1 MSESTLGAP
10 AAFRGYR
17 LQTLYIINR
26 ILNAERDYIYCPE
39 KEEDLSI
46 MDEDKNFLEIIQIK
60 AHASSNLKLSDF
72 KISKPDSFFRRIS
85 KYKDEQK
92 RPKIKILSFDTVGPE
107 LIGAFNDKK
116 PIDQERVKK
125 KLLDANY
132 TTNEIEYFFNN
143 ISIELID
150 ENTLKEQIFEDIEK
164 ISLACSV
171 ETTFDI
177 LNAWLYHCSE
187 FSVEINLND
196 LIKKIYSIGDNANA
210 QTQHKQHWG
219 KTVTVLGG
227 NEKKDMINKDA
238 FVKGTFTTFN
248 HIEENLDIKR
258 ERWLEQISEAH
269 LKNHLVI
276 IHGASGQGKT
286 TLAYRYMKEYFA
298 ENFRFEITSKG
309 LSSIDVILDIAHAIK
324 GFASRIP
331 EIPIGI
337 YIDIPPRELKWLD
350 ILRELKDFSN
360 IFLLITIREEDWQRS
375 SGEVYGLSWEE
386 IELSFSKEEAEKYY
400 EEHIY
405 KSPQLHHLD
414 FNEAWIGF
422 GGKGPLLEFA
432 YYLNEGMQLKEKLI
446 IQIKK
451 IEEECSREQNY
462 EKLELLKVITIAS
475 VYNSRVSLK
484 KVIRCLDL
492 KDITSIRYLENEYFI
507 KIDAEDNVIE
517 GLHYVRSLIIKDIII
532 DDVFNPF
539 IRYVKHSLNSIIE
552 EDYELFLKNLF
563 YEKRNIDDI
572 LNFISNEELF
582 SLSSWIG
589 VKAVISSLLWLG
601 VRDYVEENKGLIA
614 EVSERFD
621 YTTASLFIL
630 DFDVSNLLKEPSYQM
645 LASLLGNSALDEI
658 ENYRKRQTPK
668 NNVFKYLRKWISNIN
683 YIVSHPQSKE
693 EWLAL
698 GFSSLWI
705 KKAEC
710 KGYLKKAIEQMDT
723 NRILELEYS
732 IEEIAKIIVGIY
744 TITPEKIQRF
754 CEENSRFL
762 LEKYQLQRNIIKIEQ
777 TPESIKFYKLFEMNN
792 EKSIGRLVTEEIY
805 ILRELL
811 PYKTYYISQIV
822 GHKFVLDHLK
832 ENFDE
837 SYKKVS
843 IDNILLKEYT
853 ELNRVAMALI
863 RNQYRVDNWDQFISW
878 YEKNQGILK
887 GMIFSIKELLTNY
900 FRKNNLKAFTT
911 SVKAYSENL
920 SRIGKT
926 TRLLL
931 PSNLIDKFGTVDE
944 HLLLKESEIDEHL
957 IREESEIATKRPEES
972 NLLIPNIEKYK
983 NLTKYWEDF
992 RTNIENLTRDI
1003 EINICYN
1010 YIIKKNHLHK
1020 YKKEDFK
1027 KITDSKVDDRI
1038 ILYNIRKALKNLI
1051 DFSHEFNKV
1060 FKEWFKEDIIVKL
1073 QDQED
1078 LIQKL
1083 NIILAYYAGIIEN
1096 QASNYYNLESAH
1108 KRDVT
1113 LFLND
1118 LTRKVEVIPK
1128 EEDSCNFIKVQH
1140 YNIEEN
1146 MLIVQFD
1153 LEKDVPKISKLL
1165 ERIIIK
1171 ISEAVRTIDQKTNLY
1186 LDIES
1191 KINRVIIIPSY
1202 RERVFRSFNYIIPFY
1217 VFSQEFND
1225 INQVHWLPKVL
1236 NNQIKNELKIENEIC
1251 TNLFDRYGEILNI
1264 MKYFNAI
1271 INGSSD
1277 SNKFSQKV
1285 VDRYLQKENCKE
1297 KLEDSFS
1304 QFFSELT
1311 QITSFICNKKELD
1324 SNLEIELLEKLM
1336 VVADYLENNF
1346 NEKIEMDDSSIDNIQ
1361 SIANDILSI
1370 DLLATEL
1377 GFN

>member
-26 ILNAERDYIYCPE
+26 ILNAKRAYTYCPE

-85 KYKDEQK
+85 KYKEEQK
-92 RPKIKILSFDTVGPE
+92 KPKIKILSFDTVGPE

-116 PIDQERVKK
+116 SIDQERVKK

-150 ENTLKEQIFEDIEK
+150 ESTLKEQIFEDIEK

-187 FSVEINLND
+187 FSVEINLDD

-210 QTQHKQHWG
+210 QMQHKQHWG

-227 NEKKDMINKDA
+227 NEKKDTINKEA

-400 EEHIY
+400 EEHIH
-405 KSPQLHHLD
+405 KLSQLHHLD
-414 FNEAWIGF
+414 FNEAWRGF

-432 YYLNEGMQLKEKLI
+432 YYLNEGMQLKEKLT

-451 IEEECSREQNY
+451 IEEECSRSQNY

-475 VYNSRVSLK
+475 VYNSRVSLE
-484 KVIRCLDL
+484 KVIKCLNL
-492 KDITSIRYLENEYFI
+492 KDITSIKYLENEYFI
-507 KIDAEDNVIE
+507 KIDAEDNVVE

-539 IRYVKHSLNSIIE
+539 IRYVKHSLNSIVE

-563 YEKRNIDDI
+563 YEKRNINDV
-572 LNFISNEELF
+572 LNFISNKELF

-589 VKAVISSLLWLG
+589 IKAVISSLLWLG
-601 VRDYVEENKGLIA
+601 VRDYVEENKSLIV

-621 YTTASLFIL
+621 YTTTSLFIL
-630 DFDVSNLLKEPSYQM
+630 DFDVSSLSKEPSYQM

-658 ENYRKRQTPK
+658 ENYRERQTPK

-683 YIVSHPQSKE
+683 YIVSSPQTKE

-710 KGYLKKAIEQMDT
+710 EGYLKKFIEQMKI

-744 TITPEKIQRF
+744 MVTPEKIQQF
-754 CEENSRFL
+754 CEENRRFL
-762 LEKYQLQRNIIKIEQ
+762 LKKYQLQRNIIKIEH
-777 TPESIKFYKLFEMNN
+777 TTESIKFYKLFEMNN
-792 EKSIGRLVTEEIY
+792 EESIGRLVTEEIY

-811 PYKTYYISQIV
+811 PYKKYYISQIV
-822 GHKFVLDHLK
+822 GHKFVLDHL
-832 ENFDE
+832 EGNFDE

-843 IDNILLKEYT
+843 IDNILLKEYR

-878 YEKNQGILK
+878 YEKNQEILK
-887 GMIFSIKELLTNY
+887 GMILSIKELLTNY
-900 FRKNNLKAFTT
+900 FRKNSLKAFTA
-911 SVKAYSENL
+911 SVKGYGESL

-931 PSNLIDKFGTVDE
+931 PSNLIDKFGTIDE
-944 HLLLKESEIDEHL
+944 HLILKESEID
-957 IREESEIATKRPEES
+957 AKRLEES

-983 NLTKYWEDF
+983 NLTKHWEDF
-992 RTNIENLTRDI
+992 RTNMESLTRDI
-1003 EINICYN
+1003 EMNICHN

-1027 KITDSKVDDRI
+1027 KITDSKVDDWI
-1038 ILYNIRKALKNLI
+1038 ILINIRKALENLI

-1060 FKEWFKEDIIVKL
+1060 FKGWFNEQIINNLKD
-1073 QDQED
+1073 QDD
-1078 LIQKL
+1078 LIQEL
-1083 NIILAYYAGIIEN
+1083 NIILTYYAGIIEN
-1096 QASNYYNLESAH
+1096 QVSNYYNLESAH

-1113 LFLND
+1113 LFLNN
-1118 LTRKVEVIPK
+1118 LTRKIEELPK
-1128 EEDSCNFIKVQH
+1128 EESNCNFIKVQH
-1140 YNIEEN
+1140 YKIEEN

-1153 LEKDVPKISKLL
+1153 LEKDVQTIFKLF

-1171 ISEAVRTIDQKTNLY
+1171 ISEAVHNIDQKTNLY

-1191 KINRVIIIPSY
+1191 KINKVIIVPSY
-1202 RERVFRSFNYIIPFY
+1202 RERVFRNFNYSIPFY

-1225 INQVHWLPKVL
+1225 INRVHWLPKLL
-1236 NNQIKNELKIENEIC
+1236 NNRVKNELKIENEIC
-1251 TNLFDRYGEILNI
+1251 TNLFDKYGEILNI

-1277 SNKFSQKV
+1277 SNEFSQKI
-1285 VDRYLQKENCKE
+1285 VDRYLQKENYKE
-1297 KLEDSFS
+1297 KLINSFS
-1304 QFFSELT
+1304 EFFSELN
-1311 QITSFICNKKELD
+1311 QITSLICNKRELD
-1324 SNLEIELLEKLM
+1324 SNLEIELVEKIM
-1336 VVADYLENNF
+1336 DVADYLENNF
-1346 NEKIEMDDSSIDNIQ
+1346 NGEIEMDDKSIDNIQ
-1361 SIANDILSI
+1361 SIAKDILSI
-1370 DLLATEL
+1370 DFLATEL